1 MASFKSKRSRSA
13 LVSFCGFL
21 YAIEWGFVLNE
32 VINRWVNT
40 GERYNWATNV
50 FEVASSMIK
59 ARMEA
64 LTVSINRKI
73 FVMGG
78 FGNEFNCLSSCEV
91 FDFKTNQLFLIL
103 PMRIPRSC
111 FGIAVNAAEII
122 CTGYL

>member
-1 MASFKSKRSRSA
+1 
-13 LVSFCGFL
+13 
-21 YAIEWGFVLNE
+21 
-32 VINRWVNT
+32 
-40 GERYNWATNV
+40 
-50 FEVASSMIK
+50 
-59 ARMEA
+59 MEA
-64 LTVSINRKI
+64 LTVSVNRKI

-78 FGNEFNCLSSCEV
+78 FGNEFNYLSSCEV